1 MKTKLFIFTAL
12 LYIATTA
19 CVSSSKLEVS
29 QASINKLQKD
39 IDNYAL
45 QLKSCNS
52 QVKALVDEQT
62 NLQNDNIIALNELKE
77 LSKTCKTNVADE
89 AKRLK
94 NLQVLM
100 TAKNKQMANVKDA
113 IANAL
118 MNFKSD
124 EINIYFK
131 DGNVYISMEEKLL
144 FQSGSDVVDAKG
156 IEALKSLAHVLNS
169 TNDISVVIEGHTDS
183 IHIKTPQFKD
193 NWDLSTARATA
204 IVRVLTLDYGFDS
217 ERISASGRSKYHPL
231 KSNATA
237 EGRAAN
243 RRIEVILLPDL
254 KGLFQL
260 LY

>member
-1 MKTKLFIFTAL
+1 MKTKLYFLAL
-12 LYIATTA
+12 LYIATSA
-19 CVSSSKLEVS
+19 CVSSSKMEVS

-39 IDNYAL
+39 IDNYVV
-45 QLKSCNS
+45 QLNSCNS

-62 NLQNDNIIALNELKE
+62 NLQNDNVMALNELKE

-94 NLQVLM
+94 NLQTLM
-100 TAKNKQMANVKDA
+100 TAQNKQMATVKDA

-144 FQSGSDVVDAKG
+144 FKSGSDVVDVKG
-156 IEALKSLAHVLNS
+156 IGALKSLAQVLKN
-169 TNDISVVIEGHTDS
+169 TKDINVVIEGHSDT
-183 IHIKTPQFKD
+183 IPIKTPQFKD

-204 IVRVLTLDYGFDS
+204 IVRILTLIDGFDS
-217 ERISASGRSKYHPL
+217 KRITASGRSKFHPI

-243 RRIEVILLPDL
+243 RRTEVILSPDL

>member
-1 MKTKLFIFTAL
+1 MKTKLFLLAS
-12 LYIATTA
+12 LYITTSA
-19 CVSSSKLEVS
+19 CVSSSKMEVS

-39 IDNYAL
+39 IDNYVV
-45 QLKSCNS
+45 QLSSCNS

-62 NLQNDNIIALNELKE
+62 NLQNDNVMALNELKE

-94 NLQVLM
+94 NLQTLM
-100 TAKNKQMANVKDA
+100 TAQNKQMANVKDA

-144 FQSGSDVVDAKG
+144 FKSGSDVVDVKG
-156 IEALKSLAHVLNS
+156 IGALKSLAQVLKN
-169 TNDISVVIEGHTDS
+169 TKDINVVIEGHSDT
-183 IHIKTPQFKD
+183 IPIKTTQFKD

-204 IVRVLTLDYGFDS
+204 IVRILTLVDGFDS
-217 ERISASGRSKYHPL
+217 ERITASGRSKFHPI

-243 RRIEVILLPDL
+243 RRTEVILSPDL